1 MQKREVEMSG
11 DIKRKIIKKQRDL
24 TFTIQ
29 DTTLEN
35 EQCWEGYR
43 NVMGYRSQPNI
54 DFSLTEARL
63 DFSFFLTGNF

>member
-1 MQKREVEMSG
+1 MSG
-11 DIKRKIIKKQRDL
+11 DIKREIIKKQRDL

-43 NVMGYRSQPNI
+43 NVMDYIGWPNI

-63 DFSFFLTGNF
+63 DFSFILIGNF